1 MRELASQIKTKQRQG
16 FPTPFINIELNKF
29 LPPIHPQHVAADV
42 EGLKAKVRF
51 ILTDVWRLHI
61 GLACRVK
68 WTCVRGLLLGS
79 AMRWRP
85 MCSSTN
91 WISVRR

>member
-1 MRELASQIKTKQRQG
+1 MRELASQIKTKQREG

-51 ILTDVWRLHI
+51 MTHR
-61 GLACRVK
+61 RVAVTH
-68 WTCVRGLLLGS
+68 WSC
-79 AMRWRP
+79 M
-85 MCSSTN
+85 
-91 WISVRR
+91 